1 MQSSDTIGKLAA
13 ALSAAQGE
21 FPVVEKKSAN
31 PFFSSKY
38 ADLAEVVKATTPVLT
53 KHGLSVMQT
62 VGHLDV
68 PLSRDTATTKRDGT
82 VVNESQPEFPTTLT
96 TTLAHSSGEWV
107 RDTMVLS
114 PVKLDPQA
122 QGSAITYARRYAY
135 SAILGIVTE
144 ADDDGNAA
152 SQPKAQASQAA
163 PAATRRPSPKPKTV
177 ETAAETITRPQL
189 TKLSVQFK
197 ELTNLGEAGFADR
210 DERLEQVGAIVGKKI
225 ESSNDL
231 TKDEAS
237 KVIDL
242 LDQQIAAL
250 KKSKQE
256 FDEDF

>member
-38 ADLAEVVKATTPVLT
+38 ADLAEVAKATVPILA
-53 KHGLSVMQT
+53 KNGLSIVQAP
-62 VGHLDV
+62 GWDGEKHL
-68 PLSRDTATTKRDGT
+68 LSTRLMHT
-82 VVNESQPEFPTTLT
+82 
-96 TTLAHSSGEWV
+96 SGEWIEN
-107 RDTMVLS
+107 TMALM
-114 PVKLDPQA
+114 PVKNDPQA

-152 SQPKAQASQAA
+152 SQPKAQAGEAA
-163 PAATRRPSPKPKTV
+163 PAPTRRPSPKPKTV
-177 ETAAETITRPQL
+177 ETAVETITRPQL

-197 ELTNLGEAGFADR
+197 ELTNLGEPGFADR
-210 DERLEQVGAIVGKKI
+210 DERLEQVGALVGKKI
-225 ESSNDL
+225 ASSNDL

-237 KVIDL
+237 RVIDL

>member
-1 MQSSDTIGKLAA
+1 MQSSESIGALAA

-21 FPVVEKKSAN
+21 FPVVEKKSNN
-31 PFFSSKY
+31 PFFNSKY
-38 ADLAEVVKATTPVLT
+38 ADLAEVVKATAPILA
-53 KHGLSVMQT
+53 KHNLSLMQT

-68 PLSRDTATTKRDGT
+68 PLSREATTTKRDGT
-82 VVNESQPEFPTTLT
+82 VVSESQPEFPTTLT

-107 RDTMVLS
+107 RDTMVLA

-152 SQPKAQASQAA
+152 SSPKAEAKEAEAPRPTRRAA
-163 PAATRRPSPKPKTV
+163 P
-177 ETAAETITRPQL
+177 RPQQPEIEAISKPQL
-189 TKLSVQFK
+189 AKLAVQFK
-197 ELTNLGEAGFADR
+197 ELTELGEKGFKER
-210 DERLEQVGAIVGKKI
+210 DERLEQVGALVGKKI
-225 ESSNDL
+225 ASSNDL

-237 KVIDL
+237 SVIDL
-242 LDQQIAAL
+242 LDKQIASL
-250 KKSKQE
+250 KRRNDS